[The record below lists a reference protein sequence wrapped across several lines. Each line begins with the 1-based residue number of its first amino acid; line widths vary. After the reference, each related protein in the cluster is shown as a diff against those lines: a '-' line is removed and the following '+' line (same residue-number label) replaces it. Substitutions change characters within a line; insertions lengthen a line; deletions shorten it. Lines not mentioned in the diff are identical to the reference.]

1 MNQPIKTNRK
11 GASDK
16 VAAFRFQAGIPY
28 ADKDEYAAKGLVFEI
43 RSIDYEAK
51 AGFEGQDRW
60 SICVLMGDNR
70 GSELITLQCNDKR
83 DEQMRSA
90 KAFIKA
96 HGAIKGSRLKKSGR
110 TFYFEN
116 NPIK

>member
-1 MNQPIKTNRK
+1 MNQPIKINRK
-11 GASDK
+11 TSSTEGA
-16 VAAFRFQAGIPY
+16 VFRFDSGPPY
-28 ADKDEYAAKGLVFEI
+28 ANKDEYAAKSLIFEI

-60 SICVLMGDNR
+60 SICVHADDDR
-70 GSELITLQCNDKR
+70 GEELITLQCNDKR

-90 KAFIKA
+90 KAFIDA
-96 HGAIKGSRLKKSGR
+96 NGAIKGSRLKKSGK

-116 NPIK
+116 NPA

>member
-1 MNQPIKTNRK
+1 MNQPIKPNRK
-11 GASDK
+11 AASDE
-16 VAAFRFQAGIPY
+16 VAAFHFQAGIPY
-28 ADKDEYAAKGLVFEI
+28 ADKDEYATKSLVFEI
-43 RSIDYEAK
+43 CSIDYEAN

-60 SICVLMGDNR
+60 SICVLVDDNR

-90 KAFIKA
+90 NAFIEV